1 MEVMQAKGVSLGGE
15 TVTLYS
21 VDGSFWNSNK
31 DLARES
37 KNGRL
42 TKEKIRSF
50 IEQLSIEEAL
60 NDA

>member
-1 MEVMQAKGVSLGGE
+1 MEVMQSKGVSLGGE

>member
-1 MEVMQAKGVSLGGE
+1 MEVMQSKGVSLGGE

-42 TKEKIRSF
+42 TKEKIRAF